1 MFNRN
6 GSVWIAALLY
16 QYKKL
21 SPDSFVLPFDPHAI
35 IGTDKKITEMLSVS
49 NMSNKRHYA
58 WRELVAKK
66 RRGERNTELPAY
78 QDMDSIDDE
87 DGSNGGGG
95 SEQGSI
101 DDGKAMAADDS
112 EGKVITESGVNTL
125 SDLETSFNEVTPSMT
140 YLVSTGGLPTFSA
153 IRDGDDIVRIL
164 GAGRAAFPLIPDKLA
179 CILRSKAQM
188 HFVSVAFPG
197 SPSLAQHLERLDSW
211 AGFCIERHFGTKNLN
226 GYNTLRN
233 IVRMGVIFREV
244 PPAVVS
250 GLATLLS
257 ATKNS
262 QREAAMLLKWIP
274 SYAWAGHVKK
284 IYNFVVPMLVGPP
297 ENAFYGMYAV
307 ESAIRKLTAS
317 CAAAE
322 PQASAFFGAL
332 PSRYSAGD
340 RKQVVAE
347 LCKYSFIAGKKLS
360 KKSVQLPLVTLEAL
374 LSLVEAVAAA
384 AAALPDIDLGES
396 FPTVV
401 FERLFAVPSAM
412 FVSRTL
418 GALALFGKNSA
429 LADRNKEFSALVG
442 KIRRALADPEGEF
455 SLVTHPGL
463 RYLAKSFAEKV
474 RTQAAKSGSARVD
487 ASLGNIIKKYKPSLI
502 SFYANH
508 SIDGIRAFVD
518 AWPFVDIEDEM
529 ARKKKR

>member
-1 MFNRN
+1 
-6 GSVWIAALLY
+6 
-16 QYKKL
+16 
-21 SPDSFVLPFDPHAI
+21 
-35 IGTDKKITEMLSVS
+35 MLSIS

-66 RRGERNTELPAY
+66 RRGERGTELPAY
-78 QDMDSIDDE
+78 QDMDDDDNNE
-87 DGSNGGGG
+87 GG

-101 DDGKAMAADDS
+101 DDGRAMAADDS

-274 SYAWAGHVKK
+274 SYAWVGHVKK
-284 IYNFVVPMLVGPP
+284 IYNFVVPMLIGPP

-317 CAAAE
+317 CTVE
-322 PQASAFFGAL
+322 LSASAFFGAL
-332 PSRYSAGD
+332 PSRYSVED

-360 KKSVQLPLVTLEAL
+360 KKNVQLPLVTLEAL

-384 AAALPDIDLGES
+384 AAALPDIDFGES

-418 GALALFGKNSA
+418 GALALFGKNSR
-429 LADRNKEFSALVG
+429 LADRNKDFSALVG

-463 RYLAKSFAEKV
+463 RYLAKNFAEKV
-474 RTQAAKSGSARVD
+474 RAQAAKSGSGRVD
-487 ASLGNIIKKYKPSLI
+487 TSLGNIIKRYKPSLI
-502 SFYANH
+502 RFYANH
-508 SIDGIRAFVD
+508 SIDGIREFVD

-529 ARKKKR
+529 MTRKKKR